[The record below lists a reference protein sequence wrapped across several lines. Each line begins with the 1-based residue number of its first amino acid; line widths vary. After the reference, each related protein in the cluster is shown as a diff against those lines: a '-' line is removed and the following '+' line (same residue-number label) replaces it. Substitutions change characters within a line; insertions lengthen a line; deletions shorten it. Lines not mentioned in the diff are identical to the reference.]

1 MYSFEVENEFGIK
14 LKLTQNE
21 SNFQIVKIDGLT
33 PPSANIYTN
42 VIANMHGELYK
53 NSRIT
58 MRNIVIQI
66 KIRGNI
72 EQNRIKLYDFFSPSK
87 WCKLHYR
94 NKSRNVFIDGYIE
107 NLEDDLF
114 SNSQIMQVSI
124 ICPDPFFKDENE
136 IVIDISK
143 QYDAFEFPFEI
154 DSTGIEFS
162 TIDTD
167 RSTIIVNYGDVD
179 SGMIIEL
186 STVQGTIN
194 NPVIYNYQTGEQLRI
209 NDSINE
215 GETIIVNTN
224 RGKKS
229 LIKIV
234 DGVERNIIN
243 KFDIKTTWLQLRRGA
258 NYFTYNSDIQSEN
271 LKVEIKQNTLY
282 LGV

>member
-1 MYSFEVENEFGIK
+1 MYNFEVENEFGIK

-33 PPSANIYTN
+33 PPSANIFTN

-94 NKSRNVFIDGYIE
+94 NKSRNVFVDGYIE

-154 DSTGIEFS
+154 DSSGIEFS

-167 RSTIIVNYGDVD
+167 RSTIVVNYGDVD

-215 GETIIVNTN
+215 GEKIIVNTN
-224 RGKKS
+224 KGKKS

-258 NYFTYNSDIQSEN
+258 NYFTYSADSQSEL

>member
-1 MYSFEVENEFGIK
+1 MYTLEVENELGIK
-14 LKLTQNE
+14 LKLSQNE
-21 SNFQIVKIDGLT
+21 NNFQIVKIDGLT
-33 PPSANIYTN
+33 PPKANIYTN
-42 VIANMHGELYK
+42 TIANMDGELYK
-53 NSRIT
+53 HSKIQ

-66 KIRGNI
+66 KLKGEI
-72 EQNRIKLYDFFSPSK
+72 EKNRIKLYDFFTPSK
-87 WCKLHYR
+87 WCKLHFK
-94 NKSRNVFIDGYIE
+94 NNSRNVFVEGYCE
-107 NLEDDLF
+107 NTETDLF
-114 SNSQIMQVSI
+114 SNSQIIQVSI
-124 ICPDPFFKDENE
+124 VCPEPFFKDENE

-167 RSTIIVNYGDVD
+167 RSTIVVNYGDVE
-179 SGMIIEL
+179 SGMIVEL
-186 STVQGTIN
+186 STVQGIIN
-194 NPVIYNYQTGEQLRI
+194 NPVIYNYQTAEQLRI

-215 GETIIVNTN
+215 GEKIIINTN
-224 RGKKS
+224 KGKKS
-229 LIKIV
+229 LVKIV

-258 NYFTYNSDIQSEN
+258 NYFTYSADNQSEN

>member
-1 MYSFEVENEFGIK
+1 MYNFEVENEFGIK

-167 RSTIIVNYGDVD
+167 RSTIVVNYGDVD

-224 RGKKS
+224 KGKKS